1 MRPIGTP
8 QELER
13 RRRHAVLLMDQDE
26 SPTVIA
32 RILGVARGS
41 LYRWKAQAQ
50 QPDGLA
56 AVPHRG
62 PAPRLSEAQ
71 ELQLEILLQAG
82 ATSHGWPNDLWTAPR
97 VATLI
102 QHHFGIDYHPDHV
115 RKILK
120 QRLNWSSQKPE
131 YRARE
136 RDEAAIA
143 RWGQTT
149 VRRLKKTG

>member
-13 RRRHAVLLMDQDE
+13 RRRHAVALMDQGE
-26 SPTVIA
+26 SPTIIA

-50 QPDGLA
+50 HPTGLA

-71 ELQLEILLQAG
+71 EFQLEGVLMAG
-82 ATSHGWPNDLWTAPR
+82 ATAHGWPNDLWTAPR
-97 VATLI
+97 VTALI
-102 QHHFGIDYHPDHV
+102 QEYFGIVFHPDHV
-115 RKILK
+115 RKLLK
-120 QRLNWSSQKPE
+120 RRLNWTSQKPE

-136 RDEAAIA
+136 RDEAAIE
-143 RWGQTT
+143 RWRHTT
-149 VRRLKKTG
+149 VRRIKKTG